1 MKRLAVLLVA
11 LLFLA
16 SCAAETD
23 KVIERLKESGVITNE
38 TKKTEE
44 NNTTTFSLKNG
55 LSFMVT
61 KKNNQVFSYAISAVT
76 LGMLESRFDSDVIEL
91 ISKTLN
97 VEPVIAYNIFS
108 TLKDTLEDIEQF
120 GKSSLMDTK
129 DFYFRY
135 IYDEIYYMIGIYPKQ
150 SPNDNDLMNIIYPPG
165 TGHGLP

>member
-61 KKNNQVFSYAISAVT
+61 KKKI
-76 LGMLESRFDSDVIEL
+76 M
-91 ISKTLN
+91 
-97 VEPVIAYNIFS
+97 
-108 TLKDTLEDIEQF
+108 
-120 GKSSLMDTK
+120 
-129 DFYFRY
+129 
-135 IYDEIYYMIGIYPKQ
+135 EI
-150 SPNDNDLMNIIYPPG
+150 
-165 TGHGLP
+165 